1 MSGST
6 QTSGAYGPSGRA
18 LETYK
23 HGKAWDLMNQ
33 AKQYPAYDPNTCP
46 DGFINLSGALNILMR
61 DWLKDYCDQNMK
73 NIQISQVLSYGSISG
88 GPQLQS
94 AMAAFFNHF
103 FHPSSPV
110 EPAQI
115 VATNGVTSM
124 IDLVAWTLCD
134 PGDAVLYL
142 APTFYMLDYDL
153 ASRNGIVGVPVSTT
167 MLDNPFGGDDE
178 DIRKLVEELQKSA
191 DSTAAKGF
199 PPRILFLCNPANPQ
213 GRCYSA
219 KALAALAGFCAGR
232 RMHLVVDEI
241 YALSHFGDEP
251 FSSVLAIEDD
261 KEAGV
266 DIKQMVHGIY
276 GLSKDFDMGGV
287 RMGFLIS
294 RNTAFVDAIK
304 RVTWFTWITA
314 FSETFVTNFFSQL
327 NLVQEYVS
335 IYQSRLGEAYSRT
348 HEALVKNDIPFQ
360 PATSGLFVVID
371 LSPWIGYFDG
381 PDNAE
386 NPAETRE
393 VQLCNWLLEGGVFL
407 NPGQF
412 AFSDK
417 PGQFRLVFTEVP
429 IETVILAVERIRL
442 SLDKLQ
448 NGSLLK
454 NMSQFENKSGHVKL
468 DDQTTL
474 CDSERVQDENF
485 DHKKSVP
492 VEGGEKGLRRFR
504 LVWQKLN
511 CIQ

>member
-1 MSGST
+1 M
-6 QTSGAYGPSGRA
+6 QTAGPYGPSGRA

-23 HGKAWDLMNQ
+23 HGKAWDLMNH
-33 AKQYPAYDPNTCP
+33 AKQYPAYDPRTCP

-73 NIQISQVLSYGSISG
+73 NIRISEVLSYGSISG

-124 IDLVAWTLCD
+124 IDLVAWTLCN

-153 ASRNGIVGVPVSTT
+153 ASRNGIVGVSVSTT

-178 DIRKLVEELQKSA
+178 DIRKLIEELQKSA

-199 PPRILFLCNPANPQ
+199 PPRLLFLCNPANPQ

-219 KALAALAGFCAGR
+219 KALAALAGFCARR

-261 KEAGV
+261 EEAGV
-266 DIKQMVHGIY
+266 DVKQMIHGIY

-314 FSETFVTNFFSQL
+314 FSEAFVTNFFSQL

-335 IYQSRLGEAYSRT
+335 IYQSRLGEAYART
-348 HEALVKNDIPFQ
+348 HEALVENDIPFQ

-381 PDNAE
+381 SDKVDNPVE
-386 NPAETRE
+386 SRE

-429 IETVILAVERIRL
+429 IETVVLAVERIRL

-454 NMSQFENKSGHVKL
+454 NMWRFENESDQVKL

-474 CDSERVQDENF
+474 CASEPVQDENVNR
-485 DHKKSVP
+485 KRTVP
-492 VEGGEKGLRRFR
+492 VEGGGKGLSRFR

>member
-1 MSGST
+1 MIEPM
-6 QTSGAYGPSGRA
+6 QTAGAYGPSGRA

-33 AKQYPAYDPNTCP
+33 AKQYPAYDQKTCP
-46 DGFINLSGALNILMR
+46 GGFINLSGALNILMR
-61 DWLKDYCDQNMK
+61 DWLKDYCDQNME
-73 NIQISQVLSYGSISG
+73 NIRISQVLSYGSISG

-103 FHPSSPV
+103 FHPSTPV
-110 EPAQI
+110 ELAQI

-134 PGDAVLYL
+134 PGDSVLYL

-178 DIRKLVEELQKSA
+178 DIQ
-191 DSTAAKGF
+191 KGF

-219 KALAALAGFCAGR
+219 KALEALARFCARR

-251 FSSVLAIEDD
+251 FSSVQAIEDD
-261 KEAGV
+261 EEAGV
-266 DIKQMVHGIY
+266 DVKQMVHGIY

-314 FSETFVTNFFSQL
+314 FSEAFVTNFFSQL

-360 PATSGLFVVID
+360 PATSGLFVVVD
-371 LSPWIGYFDG
+371 LSPWMRYFDG
-381 PDNAE
+381 PDKAD

-429 IETVILAVERIRL
+429 IETVVLAVERIRL

-454 NMSQFENKSGHVKL
+454 NMRQFENESDQVKL

-474 CDSERVQDENF
+474 CVSERVRDENV
-485 DHKKSVP
+485 DHKKTIQL
-492 VEGGEKGLRRFR
+492 EGGEKGMSRFR

-511 CIQ
+511 CVQ